1 MESELAPT
9 FKDWLN
15 SDNVVKFHNGYRTQ
29 CTLYR
34 KSFSLQE
41 LEDYYDR
48 EYGLAE
54 N

>member
-1 MESELAPT
+1 MQAPT

-34 KSFSLQE
+34 KLFSLQE
-41 LEDYYDR
+41 LEKYYDR
-48 EYGLAE
+48 EYGFAE